1 MFLNVF
7 RNRQYALDPD
17 MAKEKWFESQEK
29 MEQLRRE
36 LRNAKDRERR
46 QRRTVSSLLEDL
58 KKNKMLTEEL
68 EQKLDFYSG

>member
-1 MFLNVF
+1 MCLNVF
-7 RNRQYALDPD
+7 QDHQYALDPD